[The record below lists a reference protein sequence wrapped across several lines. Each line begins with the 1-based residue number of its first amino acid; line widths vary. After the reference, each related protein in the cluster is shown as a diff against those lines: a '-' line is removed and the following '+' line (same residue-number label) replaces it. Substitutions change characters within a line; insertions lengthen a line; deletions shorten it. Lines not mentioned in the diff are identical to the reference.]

1 MLIIKAKYWLEKLTK
16 NEEGQGMVEYGL
28 IIAAIAVVVGVAVW
42 ALGPKIAT
50 LFNNLSFTSS

>member
-1 MLIIKAKYWLEKLTK
+1 MKNMFEQMIK
-16 NEEGQGMVEYGL
+16 EEDGQGMVEYGL

-50 LFNNLSFTSS
+50 LFNGLTFTSAT